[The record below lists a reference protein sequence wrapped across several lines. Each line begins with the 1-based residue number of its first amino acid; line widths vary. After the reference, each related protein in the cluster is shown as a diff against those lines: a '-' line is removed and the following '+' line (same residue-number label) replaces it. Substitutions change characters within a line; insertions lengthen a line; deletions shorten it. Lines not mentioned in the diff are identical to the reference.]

1 MNRTVKI
8 VLGVVLVLA
17 VAAGSFFGGMM
28 YGKSQAQT
36 TRTFRG
42 FDPANAPQGFGG
54 QGVITSGQDGATQQS
69 GRPGGGSGRGGM
81 LAGEIVSVNG
91 GDVTIKD
98 ADGKEI
104 VVHVTD
110 STLIQKQAEVTV
122 GDLAAGDT
130 VFVSGS
136 KGDDGSYTARSVQ
149 VSSGGAFGMGL
160 PGAMPPGAQP
170 GTAAATPA
178 P

>member
-42 FDPANAPQGFGG
+42 FDPANAPQGLGG
-54 QGVITSGQDGATQQS
+54 QGVITSGQGGTRQQ
-69 GRPGGGSGRGGM
+69 SGRGGM
-81 LAGEIVSVNG
+81 LAGEIVSING